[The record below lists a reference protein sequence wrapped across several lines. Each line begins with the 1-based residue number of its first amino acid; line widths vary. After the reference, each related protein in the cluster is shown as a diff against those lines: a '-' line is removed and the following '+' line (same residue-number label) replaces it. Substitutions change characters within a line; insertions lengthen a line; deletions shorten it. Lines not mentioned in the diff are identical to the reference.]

1 MTWIVKK
8 ALKFVNRDDKDPS
21 EKNWEKFRKT
31 CKTGPSME
39 CLIVEFFHFSAKI
52 VKGFVLSG

>member
-1 MTWIVKK
+1 MTLIVKK

-21 EKNWEKFRKT
+21 EKNWKKFRTT

-39 CLIVEFFHFSAKI
+39 SLMVEFFHFSAKI
-52 VKGFVLSG
+52 VKGFVLNG